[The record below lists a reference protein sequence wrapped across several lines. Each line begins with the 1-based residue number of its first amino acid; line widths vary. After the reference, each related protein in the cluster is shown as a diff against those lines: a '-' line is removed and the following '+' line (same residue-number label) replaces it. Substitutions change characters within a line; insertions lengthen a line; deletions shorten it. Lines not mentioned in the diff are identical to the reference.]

1 MVGSPAVS
9 DSPERAALLGGP
21 PSASPAAEAFLA
33 ALPAEHRAAWPVA
46 AIEALLARARAEAA
60 AWPSLRPEWLAAWL
74 GERVEA
80 ASGPTGA
87 GLELASLVLACAC
100 MHGVEAAVAEF
111 RERHGP
117 DIDAAL
123 RRLGLQPAE
132 ADDVRQAV
140 LGKLLVA
147 GSEKLRGYSGRGALG
162 GWVRA
167 VTVRQAIAMGRRRG
181 PLDLARDE
189 VPAQLPG
196 LADPE
201 HDYLK
206 ARYGEELR
214 RALREAVERL
224 PAEDRNLL
232 RFRFVDGLTLDELA
246 RVFDVHRATV
256 ARHLARARADV
267 RKATLRALRAELRL
281 DGAEADSLVRLVRSQ
296 LELSLSGLLPAAD
309 E

>member
-1 MVGSPAVS
+1 MLGSPAVS
-9 DSPERAALLGGP
+9 ASPEIT
-21 PSASPAAEAFLA
+21 AFLDA
-33 ALPAEHRAAWPVA
+33 APAEQREAWSVA
-46 AIEALLARARAEAA
+46 AIEVLLARARAEAR
-60 AWPSLRPEWLAAWL
+60 AWPSLSPETLAAWL

-80 ASGPTGA
+80 VSGPTA
-87 GLELASLVLACAC
+87 PELELPALVLACAC
-100 MHGVEAAVAEF
+100 VHGVDGAAAAF
-111 RERHGP
+111 RERHAP

-123 RRLGLQPAE
+123 RRLGLPPAE

-147 GSEKLRGYSGRGALG
+147 GSDKLRSYGGRGALG

-167 VTVRQAIAMGRRRG
+167 VTVRQAISMGRRRA
-181 PLDLARDE
+181 PLDRARDE
-189 VPAQLPG
+189 VPTQLPG
-196 LADPE
+196 LLDPE

-267 RKATLRALRAELRL
+267 RKATLRALRTGLRL

-296 LELSLSGLLPAAD
+296 LELSLSGLLGAGD
-309 E
+309 G

>member
-1 MVGSPAVS
+1 VLGSLAV
-9 DSPERAALLGGP
+9 
-21 PSASPAAEAFLA
+21 SASPEITAFLA
-33 ALPAEHRAAWPVA
+33 ALPAEHREAWPVA
-46 AIEALLARARAEAA
+46 AIEELLARARAEARV
-60 AWPSLRPEWLAAWL
+60 WPSLRTELLAAWL
-74 GERVEA
+74 GERVQA
-80 ASGPTGA
+80 VSGPTSE
-87 GLELASLVLACAC
+87 GLELGSLVLACAC
-100 MHGVEAAVAEF
+100 VHGADGAAVAF

-123 RRLGLQPAE
+123 RRLGLPSAE

-147 GSEKLRGYSGRGALG
+147 GSEKLRSYGGRGALG

-167 VTVRQAIAMGRRRG
+167 VTVRQAISMGRRRA
-181 PLDLARDE
+181 PLDRAQGE
-189 VPAQLPG
+189 IPTQLPG
-196 LADPE
+196 LLDPE

-206 ARYGEELR
+206 ARYGGELR

-256 ARHLARARADV
+256 ARHLAKARADV

-281 DGAEADSLVRLVRSQ
+281 DGAEADSLVRMVRSQ
-296 LELSLSGLLPAAD
+296 LDLSLSGLLGAGG